1 MNTSNSEKAALLE
14 HILAA
19 ESPDELDLRLEQLLT
34 TTEYEEVIKR
44 LQIFKMLEA
53 GIPQRQIAQT
63 LGVGIATVSRGARA
77 LKES

>member
-1 MNTSNSEKAALLE
+1 MNTYTSEKTALLD
-14 HILAA
+14 HLQSA
-19 ESPDELDLRLEQLLT
+19 ESPEELDLRLEQLLT
-34 TTEYEEVIKR
+34 STEYDEIIKR

-53 GIPQRQIAQT
+53 GIPQRQIAHT